1 MSIMNIT
8 ADQFD
13 DILCEHECVLVD
25 FWAPWCEP
33 CQQMDKILQKVADEM
48 QGLTI
53 VRVNIDDAK
62 SLVDEFQIQS
72 VPRLL
77 IIRSKVILCD
87 EVGLIP
93 HSALIDLLKR
103 VMALTEQDIEQ
114 LRSSA
119 GE

>member
-1 MSIMNIT
+1 MSIISIN

-48 QGLTI
+48 PDLAI
-53 VRVNIDDAK
+53 ARVNIDEAK

-77 IIRSKVILCD
+77 VIRSKVILCD

-114 LRSSA
+114 VRSSA
-119 GE
+119 AE

>member
-13 DILCEHECVLVD
+13 DVLCEHECVLVD

-33 CQQMDKILQKVADEM
+33 CQQMDKILHKVADEVPD
-48 QGLTI
+48 LAI

-62 SLVDEFQIQS
+62 SLVEEFQVQS

-77 IIRSKVILCD
+77 VIRSKVILCD

-93 HSALIDLLKR
+93 HSALVDLLKR
-103 VMALTEQDIEQ
+103 VMALSYQDIEQ
-114 LRSSA
+114 LRSSV